1 MDENKLLEFIAKAGD
16 RGYTEID
23 LSHSDLTSIPREL
36 TSLTDL
42 QRLFLSHNR
51 LVSVPCEL
59 AQLTGLQGL
68 DLSGNQLTTIPPE
81 LGQLTNLQVLDLSS
95 NELTFVPRELARL
108 ANLQVLYLQDNQL
121 TAIPRELTS
130 LNNLQWLNLSE
141 NHLTSIP
148 PELAE
153 MTNLRRL
160 YLSRNQLASVPRE
173 LARLAKLE
181 VLYLAV
187 NELTVVAPEL
197 TQLRNLE
204 DLDLYHNRLRSIP
217 AELARL
223 TNLRRLNLFHNQLAS
238 IPPELG
244 SLERLEQLHLGANPL
259 VTPPREIIDQGT
271 AAVLTYLRGTAKVE
285 KHKWEAKLLVVGEAS
300 VGKTELVKALHA
312 EDYGGETATQGVQIR
327 TLKIEHPSKT
337 DVTMSLN
344 LWDFGGQEIQ
354 HATHQFFYSERALF
368 VLVWNAR
375 ENYEQAKLN
384 TWLEL
389 IQARASIPADE
400 TGGREEWRAPV
411 LLVATHCDLWK
422 PDVPYEELKK
432 QFPRIRLLGLHEV
445 SNKTRRGIDELREAL
460 TEAAAELPLMGTP
473 WPADWQKAEDEL
485 GARVEAKQSRIN
497 LHDLWTLMDSAGV
510 AADSRELLSR
520 ALDGMGKIRVFL
532 DDEELRQVVVLDPQ
546 WLTNRIARVLKNE
559 DQHGKAI
566 CRHAILHRVHWS
578 IFWPEEDETTHRLF
592 ARMMRNFDLVY
603 AFEDSLDEWLVVQL
617 LPYQLAEE
625 DKRQFDELWSR
636 FDGQREITMNFRLDQ
651 SIPPGIPTW
660 FIAREHRFSVE
671 LHWRLGVLLA
681 DEPKDPKHIGL
692 VQAFPEQRYIQLT
705 VRGPLP
711 HNFFVLLRDGLE
723 YTLARFP
730 GLNIRRCVPC
740 PGHTQPKCR
749 HEFDLR
755 QLSKA
760 IEKDKPK
767 LEMECPEEL
776 ENISV
781 PGMLFGIHWSTEG
794 EIVARIEELE
804 TKVLGGQELIRTEL
818 GELRKLSQYYFL
830 VLFNTQQRLEES
842 HCPNVFA
849 VLPEGESGWL
859 KSLLG
864 QKMIMRLY
872 CQAPGQWHPTIEGG
886 RYEIKRPA
894 EFLKSMGPYIL
905 KLARV
910 IKYAGPIAWTAAGA
924 LGGPLGAGIG
934 AQQAKDLVYQIRLM
948 EELAKRLCER
958 DFLPADLLERIGGEA
973 RAERFEGAE
982 LRALRKL
989 LDEVDPKQQWGG
1001 LKKVLTPEGHWLWL
1015 CDEHAKEYK

>member
-1 MDENKLLEFIAKAGD
+1 MDEKEVLEVIAKARNEETTQLHLSAMGLTSLPHD
-16 RGYTEID
+16 IALLTHLESLD
-23 LSHSDLTSIPREL
+23 LSHNHLRSVPPEMALLIDLRELWLYDNRLLSIPEEL
-36 TSLTDL
+36 TELTNLQVLSLSSNL
-42 QRLFLSHNR
+42 LGSI
-51 LVSVPCEL
+51 PPEL
-59 AQLTGLQGL
+59 ARLTNLWWLLLDSNELTLVPPELARLTNLHRL
-68 DLSGNQLTTIPPE
+68 DLSGNELTLVPPE
-81 LGQLTNLQVLDLSS
+81 LAQLTNLQVLNLS
-95 NELTFVPRELARL
+95 
-108 ANLQVLYLQDNQL
+108 DNQL
-121 TAIPRELTS
+121 TS
-130 LNNLQWLNLSE
+130 V
-141 NHLTSIP
+141 P
-148 PELAE
+148 PEMGQLK
-153 MTNLRRL
+153 NLEELDLRG
-160 YLSRNQLASVPRE
+160 NPLASP
-173 LARLAKLE
+173 
-181 VLYLAV
+181 
-187 NELTVVAPEL
+187 
-197 TQLRNLE
+197 
-204 DLDLYHNRLRSIP
+204 
-217 AELARL
+217 
-223 TNLRRLNLFHNQLAS
+223 
-238 IPPELG
+238 PPEV
-244 SLERLEQLHLGANPL
+244 
-259 VTPPREIIDQGT
+259 VTQGT
-271 AAVLTYLRGTAKVE
+271 RAILAYLRGITKAE
-285 KHKWEAKLLVVGEAS
+285 KWKWEAKLLIVGEAG
-300 VGKTELVKALHA
+300 VGKTELVKTLYG
-312 EDYGGETATQGVQIR
+312 EDFGGETATQGVQIH

-389 IQARASIPADE
+389 IQARASIPMDDASA
-400 TGGREEWRAPV
+400 REAWRASV

-422 PDVPYEELKK
+422 PDIPYEELKK
-432 QFPRIRLLGLHEV
+432 QFPGIRFLGLHEV
-445 SNKTRRGIDELREAL
+445 SNKTRRGINELCKAMAQ
-460 TEAAAELPLMGTP
+460 AAAELPLMGTR

-485 GARVEAKQSRIN
+485 AKRVQARHSRMK
-497 LHDLWTLMDSAGV
+497 LDGLWTLMDSAGV

-532 DDEELRQVVVLDPQ
+532 DDEELRDVVVLDPQ

-578 IFWPEEDETTHRLF
+578 VFWPEEDEATHRLF
-592 ARMMRNFDLVY
+592 VRMMRNFDLVY

-617 LPYQLAEE
+617 LPYQLLE
-625 DKRQFDELWSR
+625 DDKKQFDELWSR

-681 DEPKDPKHIGL
+681 DEPEDPKHIGL

-730 GLNIRRCVPC
+730 GLNVRRCVPC
-740 PGHTQPKCR
+740 PGRTQPKCR

-760 IEKDKPK
+760 IEKEKPK

-781 PGMLFGIHWSTEG
+781 PGMLFGIHWSSEG
-794 EIVARIEELE
+794 QIVARIEELE
-804 TKVLGGQELIRTEL
+804 AKVLDGQERIHTEL

-830 VLFNTQQRLEES
+830 VLFNAQQRLEES

-849 VLPEGESGWL
+849 VLPKIGEKWLRDGGGWIKDL
-859 KSLLG
+859 FA
-864 QKMIMRLY
+864 QTMVIQLY
-872 CQAPGQWHPTIEGG
+872 CQAPGQWHPTINGG

-894 EFLKSMGPYIL
+894 QFLESMGPYIL
-905 KLARV
+905 KLAKV
-910 IKYAGPIAWTAAGA
+910 IKYAAPVAGAAAGTFAGPIGA
-924 LGGPLGAGIG
+924 VMG
-934 AQQAKDLVYQIRLM
+934 AQYAKDLANQIKLM
-948 EELAKRLCER
+948 EELAKRLSER
-958 DFLPADLLERIGGEA
+958 DYLSADLLERAGGET

-989 LDEVDPKQQWGG
+989 LDEVDPKQHWGG

-1015 CDEHAKEYK
+1015 CSEHAKEYK